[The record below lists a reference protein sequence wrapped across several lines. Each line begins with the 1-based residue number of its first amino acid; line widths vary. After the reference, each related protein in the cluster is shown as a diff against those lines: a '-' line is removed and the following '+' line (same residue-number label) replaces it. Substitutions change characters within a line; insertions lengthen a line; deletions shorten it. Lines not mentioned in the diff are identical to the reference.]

1 MKSCVSFFSYQIISF
16 FCRTRQAKCLPN
28 KGATGE
34 IQIMIDVSSGCSK
47 KIAGDTRNNWVT
59 MLFVTKNRYNC
70 FKKQQHITTCTQAFH
85 RMERF
90 GYAFG
95 DFGFAWNHVH
105 FQVNI
110 PKHYS
115 IQTAEIMMKSY
126 TSRCMFETHQGFRRR
141 YPRGS
146 FWSGYEHHQS
156 TGLTNLEESS
166 NYLRDQLQHHN
177 IIIVDDRQQ
186 KLVSAE

>member
-1 MKSCVSFFSYQIISF
+1 LNETII
-16 FCRTRQAKCLPN
+16 
-28 KGATGE
+28 
-34 IQIMIDVSSGCSK
+34 SGCSK

-70 FKKQQHITTCTQAFH
+70 FKKQQYIDTCTQAFH

-90 GYAFG
+90 GYEFG

-110 PKHYS
+110 PKRYS
-115 IQTAEIMMKSY
+115 IQTAEIMLKSY
-126 TSRCMFETHQGFRRR
+126 TSRCMFETHLGFRKR

-166 NYLRDQLQHHN
+166 TCLRDQQRHHN
-177 IIIVDDRQQ
+177 LVVAGQQ
-186 KLVSAE
+186 KLPPWSAE

>member
-1 MKSCVSFFSYQIISF
+1 M
-16 FCRTRQAKCLPN
+16 CLILET
-28 KGATGE
+28 KDTC
-34 IQIMIDVSSGCSK
+34 SGCSK

-70 FKKQQHITTCTQAFH
+70 FRKQQHIDTCTQAFH
-85 RMERF
+85 EMERY
-90 GYAFG
+90 GYMFG
-95 DFGFAWNHVH
+95 DFGFAWDHVH

-110 PKHYS
+110 PKRYS
-115 IQTAEIMMKSY
+115 LQTAEVMMKSY
-126 TSRCMFETHQGFRRR
+126 TSRYMFETHQGFRRR

-166 NYLRDQLQHHN
+166 NYLRHQQRHHN
-177 IIIVDDRQQ
+177 LVVAGQQ
-186 KLVSAE
+186 KLPQVSAE

>member
-1 MKSCVSFFSYQIISF
+1 MNI
-16 FCRTRQAKCLPN
+16 
-28 KGATGE
+28 
-34 IQIMIDVSSGCSK
+34 VSSGCSK

-85 RMERF
+85 EMERY
-90 GYAFG
+90 GYEFG

-110 PKHYS
+110 PKRYS
-115 IQTAEIMMKSY
+115 LQTAEIMMKSY

-156 TGLTNLEESS
+156 TGLTNLEDSS
-166 NYLRDQLQHHN
+166 NYLRDQQQHHN
-177 IIIVDDRQQ
+177 ILIVDDRQQ
-186 KLVSAE
+186 KIAAE